1 MVSMRQVGTEHTKKL
16 NVAVLNKSDGRG
28 RMLCVPVR
36 KSGGGNESVV
46 LDADSVVLLV
56 LVFDAAKDGDTVRD

>member
-1 MVSMRQVGTEHTKKL
+1 
-16 NVAVLNKSDGRG
+16 
-28 RMLCVPVR
+28 MLCVPVR